1 MVIMAV
7 IVFVFVVLTGLL
19 FVLGLLVLMVVVEDS
34 LEEALLLVDRFLG
47 GWFCECF
54 VSARAATDFPVRM
67 SQDVIRSLSG
77 MNMECFRNVF
87 GRCHGVG
94 GLEVLFELRCGVL
107 AVYILESRAK
117 PWNLSIRWHHWK
129 QFPDAQWDLIRA
141 ALLS

>member
-1 MVIMAV
+1 MLKLLVFVEVVLHLVQLTLSLFLRMVIMAV

-67 SQDVIRSLSG
+67 S
-77 MNMECFRNVF
+77 
-87 GRCHGVG
+87 
-94 GLEVLFELRCGVL
+94 
-107 AVYILESRAK
+107 
-117 PWNLSIRWHHWK
+117 
-129 QFPDAQWDLIRA
+129 
-141 ALLS
+141 